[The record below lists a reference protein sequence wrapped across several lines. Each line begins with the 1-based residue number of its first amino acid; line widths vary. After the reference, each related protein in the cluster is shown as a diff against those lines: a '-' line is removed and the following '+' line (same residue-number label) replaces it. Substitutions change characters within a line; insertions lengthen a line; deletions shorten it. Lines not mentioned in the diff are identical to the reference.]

1 MPTWRGN
8 TYRFTV
14 TAATAAAGDTYT
26 NNGQAFTVTDAI
38 AGGTVLYCF
47 GTGAPTATGN
57 LVRATGA
64 GTNPIVFSA
73 FTGPNTNWGTATNW
87 LENAIPTTTTTA
99 VFDAQSRDCIVN
111 TNARA
116 CSDFTTTNYTNT
128 ITFDF
133 DVQVNGNITLG
144 AGMLFGGTA
153 FLNLRFASAG
163 LTRNVNCPSALTI
176 PRLSYNG
183 GNSGT
188 ITFTNN
194 TTITNL
200 TCTDGANVTYTF
212 SPVSG
217 SVTITISGGTF
228 NTNSILNGAARAI
241 LNANTTLTFS
251 GTSTL
256 TAFTNNTIF
265 LGSGTI
271 QTASGAN
278 LTINRNWNYTGGSGG
293 TINFSQG
300 TVSFGSTTFTQ
311 GAALTLN
318 FPASV
323 GVFNNIDGGSTLTL
337 QSDVAVAGNYGLP
350 GTGGLTHTIN
360 GAFNFIARSN
370 INMGG
375 GNTIAGNATL
385 RMETTANAAITVA
398 SNSSVISIANF
409 IIDKGT
415 GILTLPSSTLTFS
428 GAVYT
433 LTSGTISHAGTI
445 QFSNNK
451 TITHTV
457 SASYNFINFATN
469 NATQT
474 INGNP
479 LVANQITSNINQTF
493 AGDRGFT
500 TGTFSAVQPTSPI
513 ALTFAN
519 VNASPNVEY
528 IVTGQLTIRGTE
540 SGRIIL
546 QSAGST
552 GNFLGTANG
561 TTFTGSQA
569 NLAAGMTIS
578 QATGQAPTGFSNL
591 FPARP
596 VIVSGGPSS
605 WVMDLNVTPSTGSI
619 TMRAGFK
626 AKLTLQAGASQEVA
640 FVTTQDIDSSAG
652 QTIYAF
658 LSNTDSAATNVNLF
672 RTLNWGPLVAPSG
685 SSFYTWVC

>member
-1 MPTWRGN
+1 MPTWIGEGADNNWSTTGN
-8 TYRFTV
+8 WSGGV
-14 TAATAAAGDTYT
+14 IPAVG
-26 NNGQAFTVTDAI
+26 TDAI
-38 AGGTVLYCF
+38 FDGVSGANPNKNCTVNAANRICANF
-47 GTGAPTATGN
+47 NTTGYTG
-57 LVRATGA
+57 
-64 GTNPIVFSA
+64 
-73 FTGPNTNWGTATNW
+73 
-87 LENAIPTTTTTA
+87 
-99 VFDAQSRDCIVN
+99 
-111 TNARA
+111 
-116 CSDFTTTNYTNT
+116 T

-144 AGMLFGGTA
+144 AGMGFGGTA

-163 LTRNVNCPSALTI
+163 LTRNVNCPTALTI

-183 GNSGT
+183 ANSGT

-200 TCTDGANVTYTF
+200 TCTEGANVTYTF
-212 SPVSG
+212 SPVTG

-228 NTNSILNGAARAI
+228 NTNSITSGQARAI

-251 GTSTL
+251 GTCTL
-256 TAFTNNTIF
+256 TAFTSGAIV

-278 LTINRNWNYTGGSGG
+278 LTINRTWNYTGGSGG

-311 GAALTLN
+311 SIALTLN
-318 FPASV
+318 FPSSV
-323 GVFNNIDGGSTLTL
+323 GVFNNIDAGNTLTL
-337 QSDVAVAGNYGLP
+337 QSDVAVAGNYGIAGS
-350 GTGGLTHTIN
+350 GTTHTIN

-370 INMGG
+370 INMGS

-385 RMETTANAAITVA
+385 RLETTANAAITVA
-398 SNSSVISIANF
+398 SANCVISIANF

-445 QFSNNK
+445 SFSNSK

-457 SASYNFINFATN
+457 SASYNLITLASANS
-469 NATQT
+469 TQT

-479 LVANQITSNINQTF
+479 LVANQITCNTNQTF

-500 TGTFSAVQPTSPI
+500 TGTFSSLPSVAIS
-513 ALTFAN
+513 LTFAN
-519 VNASPNVEY
+519 VNASPNAEY
-528 IVTGQLTIRGTE
+528 IVTGQFTIRGSE
-540 SGRIIL
+540 SARVIL

-552 GNFLGTANG
+552 GNFTGTANG

-569 NLAAGMTIS
+569 NLAAGMTLS
-578 QATGQAPTGFSNL
+578 QATGTAPTGFSNL

-596 VIVSGGPSS
+596 VIVSGGPST

-626 AKLTLQAGASQEVA
+626 AKLTLQSGASQQVA

-658 LSNTDSAATNVNLF
+658 LSDTDSAATNVNLF

>member
-1 MPTWRGN
+1 MPTWTGGGADNNWSTTGN
-8 TYRFTV
+8 W
-14 TAATAAAGDTYT
+14 DT
-26 NNGQAFTVTDAI
+26 GVIPAVGTDAI
-38 AGGTVLYCF
+38 FDGV
-47 GTGAPTATGN
+47 TGA
-57 LVRATGA
+57 
-64 GTNPIVFSA
+64 NPNKNCTV
-73 FTGPNTNWGTATNW
+73 
-87 LENAIPTTTTTA
+87 NASNRICA
-99 VFDAQSRDCIVN
+99 NFN
-111 TNARA
+111 
-116 CSDFTTTNYTNT
+116 TTNYTGT

-144 AGMLFGGTA
+144 AGMGFGGTA

-163 LTRNVNCPSALTI
+163 LTRNVNCPTALTL

-183 GNSGT
+183 ANSGT

-200 TCTDGANVTYTF
+200 TCTEANNVTYTF
-212 SPVSG
+212 SPVTG

-228 NTNSILNGAARAI
+228 NTNSITSGLARAI

-251 GTSTL
+251 GTCTL
-256 TAFTNNTIF
+256 TAFTSGSIL

-311 GAALTLN
+311 GIALTLN
-318 FPASV
+318 FPSSV
-323 GVFNNIDGGSTLTL
+323 GVLNNIDAGNTLTL
-337 QSDVAVAGNYGLP
+337 QSDVAVAGNYGIAGS
-350 GTGGLTHTIN
+350 GTTHTIN

-370 INMGG
+370 INIGS

-385 RMETTANAAITVA
+385 RLETTANAAITVA
-398 SNSSVISIANF
+398 SANCVISIANF

-428 GAVYT
+428 GAIYT

-445 QFSNNK
+445 SFSNSK

-457 SASYNFINFATN
+457 SASYNLITLASANS
-469 NATQT
+469 TQT

-479 LVANQITSNINQTF
+479 LVANQITCNVNQTF

-500 TGTFSAVQPTSPI
+500 TGTFSSVQTVAIS
-513 ALTFAN
+513 LTFAN
-519 VNASPNVEY
+519 VNASPNAEY
-528 IVTGQLTIRGTE
+528 IVTGQLTIRGSE
-540 SGRIIL
+540 SARVIL

-552 GNFLGTANG
+552 GNFTGTANG

-569 NLAAGMTIS
+569 NLAAGMTLS
-578 QATGQAPTGFSNL
+578 QATGTAPTGFSNL

-596 VIVSGGPSS
+596 IIVSGGPST

-626 AKLTLQAGASQEVA
+626 AKLTLQSGASQQVA

>member
-1 MPTWRGN
+1 MPIWTGGGADNNWSTTGN
-8 TYRFTV
+8 W
-14 TAATAAAGDTYT
+14 DT
-26 NNGQAFTVTDAI
+26 GVIPAVGTDAI
-38 AGGTVLYCF
+38 FDGVTGVNPNKNCTVNAANRICANF
-47 GTGAPTATGN
+47 
-57 LVRATGA
+57 
-64 GTNPIVFSA
+64 
-73 FTGPNTNWGTATNW
+73 NTNG
-87 LENAIPTTTTTA
+87 
-99 VFDAQSRDCIVN
+99 
-111 TNARA
+111 
-116 CSDFTTTNYTNT
+116 YTGT

-153 FLNLRFASAG
+153 FLNLRFASAA

-183 GNSGT
+183 NNSGT

-200 TCTDGANVTYTF
+200 TCTDANNATYTF
-212 SPVSG
+212 SPVTG

-228 NTNSILNGAARAI
+228 NTSSILNINARAI

-256 TAFTNNTIF
+256 TANANGSIL

-278 LTINRNWNYTGGSGG
+278 LTINRNFNYTGGSGG

-300 TVSFGSTTFTQ
+300 TVSFGTTTFTQ
-311 GAALTLN
+311 GTALTLN

-337 QSDVAVAGNYGLP
+337 QSDVAVAGNYGVA
-350 GTGGLTHTIN
+350 GSGNTHVIN

-370 INMGG
+370 INLGS

-385 RMETTANAAITVA
+385 RMETTANASITVA
-398 SNSSVISIANF
+398 AANCVISIANF

-415 GILTLPSSTLTFS
+415 GILTLPSVNLTLS

-445 QFSNNK
+445 TFSNNK

-457 SASYNFINFATN
+457 SASYNLINFASN
-469 NATQT
+469 NVTQT

-479 LVANQITSNINQTF
+479 LVANQITSNLNQTF
-493 AGDRGFT
+493 AGNRGFT
-500 TGTFSAVQPTSPI
+500 TGTFSSVAGVSIT
-513 ALTFAN
+513 LTFAN
-519 VNASPNVEY
+519 VSASPNVEY
-528 IVTGQLTIRGTE
+528 IVTGQLTIRGLDTAT
-540 SGRIIL
+540 RVTL

-578 QATGQAPTGFSNL
+578 QATGQAPEGLRNL

-596 VIVSGGPSS
+596 VIVSGGPSN
-605 WVMDLNVTPSTGSI
+605 WDINLNVTPSTGSI
-619 TMRAGFK
+619 IMRAGFK

-652 QTIYAF
+652 LTIYAF

>member
-1 MPTWRGN
+1 MPTWIGEGADNNWSTTGN
-8 TYRFTV
+8 WSGGV
-14 TAATAAAGDTYT
+14 IPGVGA
-26 NNGQAFTVTDAI
+26 DAI
-38 AGGTVLYCF
+38 FDGF
-47 GTGAPTATGN
+47 TGANPNKNCTVNASNRICANFNTTGY
-57 LVRATGA
+57 TG
-64 GTNPIVFSA
+64 
-73 FTGPNTNWGTATNW
+73 
-87 LENAIPTTTTTA
+87 
-99 VFDAQSRDCIVN
+99 
-111 TNARA
+111 
-116 CSDFTTTNYTNT
+116 T

-144 AGMLFGGTA
+144 AGMGFGGTG

-163 LTRNVNCPSALTI
+163 LTRNVNCPTALTI

-183 GNSGT
+183 ANSGT

-200 TCTDGANVTYTF
+200 TCTEGANVTYTF

-228 NTNSILNGAARAI
+228 NTNSITSGQARAI

-256 TAFTNNTIF
+256 TAFTSGSIL

-300 TVSFGSTTFTQ
+300 TVNFGSTTFTQ
-311 GAALTLN
+311 GIALTLN
-318 FPASV
+318 FPSSV
-323 GVFNNIDGGSTLTL
+323 GVFNNIDGGLTLTL
-337 QSDVAVAGNYGLP
+337 QSDVAVAGNYALP
-350 GTGGLTHTIN
+350 GSGGLTHTIN
-360 GAFNFIARSN
+360 GAFIFIARSN
-370 INMGG
+370 INMGI

-385 RMETTANAAITVA
+385 RLETTANAAITVA
-398 SNSSVISIANF
+398 SANCVISIANF

-415 GILTLPSSTLTFS
+415 GILTLPSVNLTFS

-445 QFSNNK
+445 TFSNNK

-457 SASYNFINFATN
+457 SASYNLISFGPTANV
-469 NATQT
+469 TQT

-479 LVANQITSNINQTF
+479 LVANQITCNQNQTF
-493 AGDRGFT
+493 AGNRGFT
-500 TGTFSAVQPTSPI
+500 TGTFSSVQTVSI
-513 ALTFAN
+513 TLTFAN

-540 SGRIIL
+540 AARITL

-552 GNFLGTANG
+552 GNFTGTANG

-578 QATGQAPTGFSNL
+578 QATGTAPTGFSNL

-596 VIVSGGPSS
+596 VIVSGGPST

-626 AKLTLQAGASQEVA
+626 AKLTLQSGASQEVA

-658 LSNTDSAATNVNLF
+658 LTNTDSAATNVNLF

>member
-1 MPTWRGN
+1 MPIWTGGGADNNWSTTGN
-8 TYRFTV
+8 W
-14 TAATAAAGDTYT
+14 DT
-26 NNGQAFTVTDAI
+26 GVIPAVGTDAI
-38 AGGTVLYCF
+38 FDGF
-47 GTGAPTATGN
+47 TGANPNKNCTVNASNRLCANFNTTGY
-57 LVRATGA
+57 TG
-64 GTNPIVFSA
+64 
-73 FTGPNTNWGTATNW
+73 
-87 LENAIPTTTTTA
+87 
-99 VFDAQSRDCIVN
+99 
-111 TNARA
+111 
-116 CSDFTTTNYTNT
+116 T

-144 AGMLFGGTA
+144 AGMGFGGTG

-163 LTRNVNCPSALTI
+163 LTRNVNCPTALTI

-183 GNSGT
+183 ANSGT

-200 TCTDGANVTYTF
+200 TCTEGSGVTYTF
-212 SPVSG
+212 SPVTG
-217 SVTITISGGTF
+217 SVTITIDGGTF
-228 NTNSILNGAARAI
+228 NTNSILNGQARAI

-251 GTSTL
+251 GTCTL
-256 TAFTNNTIF
+256 TANANGSIL

-337 QSDVAVAGNYGLP
+337 QSDVAVAGNYAIP

-370 INMGG
+370 INMGI

-398 SNSSVISIANF
+398 SANCVISIANF

-415 GILTLPSSTLTFS
+415 GILTLPSVNLTFS

-445 QFSNNK
+445 TFSNNK

-457 SASYNFINFATN
+457 SASYNLISFGPTANV
-469 NATQT
+469 TQT

-479 LVANQITSNINQTF
+479 LVANQITCNQNQTF
-493 AGDRGFT
+493 AGNRGFT
-500 TGTFSAVQPTSPI
+500 TGTFSSVQTVSI
-513 ALTFAN
+513 TLTFAN

-540 SGRIIL
+540 AARITL

-552 GNFLGTANG
+552 GNFTGTANG

-578 QATGQAPTGFSNL
+578 QATGTAPTGFSNL

-596 VIVSGGPSS
+596 VIVSGGPAT

-658 LSNTDSAATNVNLF
+658 LTNTDSAATNVNLF

>member
-1 MPTWRGN
+1 MPIWTGGGADNNWSTTGN
-8 TYRFTV
+8 W
-14 TAATAAAGDTYT
+14 DT
-26 NNGQAFTVTDAI
+26 GVIPAVGTDAI
-38 AGGTVLYCF
+38 FDGV
-47 GTGAPTATGN
+47 TGANPNKNCTVNASNRICANFNTTGY
-57 LVRATGA
+57 TG
-64 GTNPIVFSA
+64 
-73 FTGPNTNWGTATNW
+73 
-87 LENAIPTTTTTA
+87 
-99 VFDAQSRDCIVN
+99 
-111 TNARA
+111 
-116 CSDFTTTNYTNT
+116 T

-144 AGMLFGGTA
+144 AGMGFGGTA

-163 LTRNVNCPSALTI
+163 LTRNVNCPTALTI

-183 GNSGT
+183 ANSGT

-200 TCTDGANVTYTF
+200 TCTEANNVTYTF
-212 SPVSG
+212 SPVTG

-228 NTNSILNGAARAI
+228 NTNSITSGLARAI

-251 GTSTL
+251 GTCTL
-256 TAFTNNTIF
+256 TAFTSGSIL

-311 GAALTLN
+311 SIALTLN
-318 FPASV
+318 FPSSV
-323 GVFNNIDGGSTLTL
+323 GVFNNIDAGNTLTL
-337 QSDVAVAGNYGLP
+337 QSDVAVAGNYALP
-350 GTGGLTHTIN
+350 GSGGLTHTIN

-370 INMGG
+370 INIGS

-385 RMETTANAAITVA
+385 RLETTANAAITVA
-398 SNSSVISIANF
+398 SANCVISIANF

-428 GAVYT
+428 GAIYT

-445 QFSNNK
+445 SFSNSK

-457 SASYNFINFATN
+457 SASYNLITLASANS
-469 NATQT
+469 TQT

-479 LVANQITSNINQTF
+479 LVANQITCNVNQTF

-500 TGTFSAVQPTSPI
+500 TGTFSSVQTVAIS
-513 ALTFAN
+513 LTFAN
-519 VNASPNVEY
+519 VNASPNAEY
-528 IVTGQLTIRGTE
+528 IVTGQLTIRGSE
-540 SGRIIL
+540 SARVIL

-552 GNFLGTANG
+552 GNFTGTANG

-569 NLAAGMTIS
+569 NLAAGMTLS
-578 QATGQAPTGFSNL
+578 QATGTAPTGFSNL

-596 VIVSGGPSS
+596 IIVSGGPST

-626 AKLTLQAGASQEVA
+626 AKLTLQSGASQEVA

>member
-1 MPTWRGN
+1 MPTWTGGGADNNWSTTGN
-8 TYRFTV
+8 W
-14 TAATAAAGDTYT
+14 DT
-26 NNGQAFTVTDAI
+26 GVIPAVGTDAI
-38 AGGTVLYCF
+38 FDGV
-47 GTGAPTATGN
+47 TGA
-57 LVRATGA
+57 
-64 GTNPIVFSA
+64 NPNKNCTV
-73 FTGPNTNWGTATNW
+73 
-87 LENAIPTTTTTA
+87 NASNRICA
-99 VFDAQSRDCIVN
+99 NFN
-111 TNARA
+111 
-116 CSDFTTTNYTNT
+116 TTNYTGT

-144 AGMLFGGTA
+144 AGMGFGGTA

-163 LTRNVNCPSALTI
+163 LTRNVNCPTALTL

-183 GNSGT
+183 ANSGT

-200 TCTDGANVTYTF
+200 TCTEANNVTYTF
-212 SPVSG
+212 SPVTG

-228 NTNSILNGAARAI
+228 NTNSITSGLARAI

-251 GTSTL
+251 GTCTL
-256 TAFTNNTIF
+256 TAFTSGSIL

-311 GAALTLN
+311 GIALTLN
-318 FPASV
+318 FPSSV
-323 GVFNNIDGGSTLTL
+323 GVLNNIDAGNTLTL
-337 QSDVAVAGNYGLP
+337 QSDVAVAGNYGIAGS
-350 GTGGLTHTIN
+350 GTTHTIN

-370 INMGG
+370 INIGS

-385 RMETTANAAITVA
+385 RLETTANAAITVA
-398 SNSSVISIANF
+398 SANCVISIANF

-428 GAVYT
+428 GAIYT

-445 QFSNNK
+445 SFSNSK

-457 SASYNFINFATN
+457 SASYNLITLASANS
-469 NATQT
+469 TQT

-479 LVANQITSNINQTF
+479 LVANQITCNVNQTF

-500 TGTFSAVQPTSPI
+500 TGTFSSVQTVAIS
-513 ALTFAN
+513 LTFAN
-519 VNASPNVEY
+519 VNASPNAEY
-528 IVTGQLTIRGTE
+528 IVTGQLTIRGSE
-540 SGRIIL
+540 SARVIL

-552 GNFLGTANG
+552 GNFTGTANG

-569 NLAAGMTIS
+569 NLAAGMTLS
-578 QATGQAPTGFSNL
+578 QATGTAPTGFSNL

-596 VIVSGGPSS
+596 IIVSGGPST

-626 AKLTLQAGASQEVA
+626 AKLTLQSGASQEVA

>member
-1 MPTWRGN
+1 MG
-8 TYRFTV
+8 
-14 TAATAAAGDTYT
+14 
-26 NNGQAFTVTDAI
+26 
-38 AGGTVLYCF
+38 
-47 GTGAPTATGN
+47 
-57 LVRATGA
+57 
-64 GTNPIVFSA
+64 
-73 FTGPNTNWGTATNW
+73 
-87 LENAIPTTTTTA
+87 
-99 VFDAQSRDCIVN
+99 
-111 TNARA
+111 
-116 CSDFTTTNYTNT
+116 
-128 ITFDF
+128 
-133 DVQVNGNITLG
+133 
-144 AGMLFGGTA
+144 FGGTA

-163 LTRNVNCPSALTI
+163 LTRNVNCPTALTI

-183 GNSGT
+183 ANSGT

-200 TCTDGANVTYTF
+200 TCTEGANVTYTF
-212 SPVSG
+212 SPVTG

-228 NTNSILNGAARAI
+228 NTNSITSGQARAI

-251 GTSTL
+251 GTCTL
-256 TAFTNNTIF
+256 TAFTSGAIV

-278 LTINRNWNYTGGSGG
+278 LTINRTWNYTGGSGG

-311 GAALTLN
+311 SIALTLN
-318 FPASV
+318 FPSSV
-323 GVFNNIDGGSTLTL
+323 GVFNNIDAGNTLTL
-337 QSDVAVAGNYGLP
+337 QSDVAVAGNYGIAGS
-350 GTGGLTHTIN
+350 GTTHTIN

-370 INMGG
+370 INMGS

-385 RMETTANAAITVA
+385 RLETTANAAITVA
-398 SNSSVISIANF
+398 SANCVISIANF

-445 QFSNNK
+445 SFSNSK

-457 SASYNFINFATN
+457 SASYNLITLASANS
-469 NATQT
+469 TQT

-479 LVANQITSNINQTF
+479 LVANQITCNTNQTF

-500 TGTFSAVQPTSPI
+500 TGTFSSLPSVAIS
-513 ALTFAN
+513 LTFAN
-519 VNASPNVEY
+519 VNASPNAEY
-528 IVTGQLTIRGTE
+528 IVTGQFTIRGSE
-540 SGRIIL
+540 SARVIL

-552 GNFLGTANG
+552 GNFTGTANG

-569 NLAAGMTIS
+569 NLAAGMTLS
-578 QATGQAPTGFSNL
+578 QATGTAPTGFSNL

-596 VIVSGGPSS
+596 VIVSGGPST

-626 AKLTLQAGASQEVA
+626 AKLTLQSGASQQVA

-658 LSNTDSAATNVNLF
+658 LSDTDSAATNVNLF

>member
-1 MPTWRGN
+1 MPTWTGGGADNNWSTTGN
-8 TYRFTV
+8 W
-14 TAATAAAGDTYT
+14 DT
-26 NNGQAFTVTDAI
+26 GVIPAVGTDAI
-38 AGGTVLYCF
+38 FDGVTGVNPNKNCTVNTQARICANF
-47 GTGAPTATGN
+47 
-57 LVRATGA
+57 
-64 GTNPIVFSA
+64 
-73 FTGPNTNWGTATNW
+73 NTNG
-87 LENAIPTTTTTA
+87 
-99 VFDAQSRDCIVN
+99 
-111 TNARA
+111 
-116 CSDFTTTNYTNT
+116 YTGT

-183 GNSGT
+183 ANSGT

-212 SPVSG
+212 SPVTG

-228 NTNSILNGAARAI
+228 NTNSILNGQARAI

-256 TAFTNNTIF
+256 TANANGTIV

-278 LTINRNWNYTGGSGG
+278 LTINRNWSYTGGSGG

-300 TVSFGSTTFTQ
+300 TVSFGTTTFTQ
-311 GAALTLN
+311 SVALTLN

-370 INMGG
+370 INMGN

-398 SNSSVISIANF
+398 SNNCVISIANF

-415 GILTLPSSTLTFS
+415 GILTLPSLNLTFS

-445 QFSNNK
+445 TFQNNK

-457 SASYNFINFATN
+457 SASYNLISFSSN
-469 NATQT
+469 NVTQT

-479 LVANQITSNINQTF
+479 LVANQITCNTNQTF
-493 AGDRGFT
+493 AGNRGFT
-500 TGTFSAVQPTSPI
+500 TGTFSSVLPVAIT
-513 ALTFAN
+513 LTFAN

-540 SGRIIL
+540 SARITL

-552 GNFLGTANG
+552 GNFTGTANG

-569 NLAAGMTIS
+569 NLAAGMTLS

-596 VIVSGGPSS
+596 VIVSGGPAT

>member
-1 MPTWRGN
+1 MPTYYFRN
-8 TYRFTV
+8 
-14 TAATAAAGDTYT
+14 AGVD
-26 NNGQAFTVTDAI
+26 
-38 AGGTVLYCF
+38 
-47 GTGAPTATGN
+47 
-57 LVRATGA
+57 
-64 GTNPIVFSA
+64 
-73 FTGPNTNWGTATNW
+73 WGTATNW
-87 LENAIPTTTTTA
+87 SLTSGGGATGAVPTIADDAIFDGNSGNCTVNASNRVCANFNTTG
-99 VFDAQSRDCIVN
+99 
-111 TNARA
+111 
-116 CSDFTTTNYTNT
+116 YTGT

-144 AGMLFGGTA
+144 AGMGFGGTG

-163 LTRNVNCPSALTI
+163 LTRNVNCPVALTI

-183 GNSGT
+183 ANSGT

-200 TCTDGANVTYTF
+200 ICTEGNNVTYTF
-212 SPVSG
+212 SPVTG

-228 NTNSILNGAARAI
+228 NTNSITSGLARAI

-256 TAFTNNTIF
+256 TAWSTGTIL

-311 GAALTLN
+311 GIALTLN
-318 FPASV
+318 FPSSV
-323 GVFNNIDGGSTLTL
+323 GVFNNIDGGNTLTL
-337 QSDVAVAGNYGLP
+337 QSDVSVAGNYALP
-350 GTGGLTHTIN
+350 GSGGLTHTIN

-370 INMGG
+370 INMGS

-385 RMETTANAAITVA
+385 RLETTANASITA
-398 SNSSVISIANF
+398 TNCVISIANF

-415 GILTLPSSTLTFS
+415 GILTLPSSALTFS

-445 QFSNNK
+445 TFSNSK

-457 SASYNFINFATN
+457 SASYNLINLASAN
-469 NATQT
+469 STQT

-479 LVANQITSNINQTF
+479 LVANQITCNTNQTF

-500 TGTFSAVQPTSPI
+500 TGTFSSVQTVSI
-513 ALTFAN
+513 NLTFAN
-519 VNASPNVEY
+519 INASPNAEY
-528 IVTGQLTIRGTE
+528 IVTGQLTIRGIE
-540 SGRIIL
+540 SARITL

-552 GNFLGTANG
+552 GNFTGTANG

-569 NLAAGMTIS
+569 NLAAGMTLS
-578 QATGQAPTGFSNL
+578 QATGTAPTGFSNL

-596 VIVSGGPSS
+596 VIVSGGPST

-619 TMRAGFK
+619 AMRAGFK
-626 AKLTLQAGASQEVA
+626 AKLTLQSGASQEVA